1 MKIRD
6 ILRVM
11 CDRDASDV
19 FLKVDN
25 VPYLRVY
32 GELAPLM
39 DFPVL
44 GVADLQRIVAEIA
57 DDAHKKML
65 QNVFDTDY
73 AMDIEDLGPSLVGT
87 GRPAP
92 SGLGPS
98 LVGTGRP
105 APSGLDRFR
114 VSIFMQRGVPSVV
127 MRRIKKAVPDFGAL
141 NLPKDVLERLSQETR
156 GLILLTGPAGHGK
169 STTIASMIE
178 YMNTTQARH
187 VLTVEDPIEF
197 TFTDK
202 KSVINQRELGL
213 DVSSYPVALRQVTL
227 QSPDVI
233 FIGTI
238 RDLDTMSAALN
249 AAEMGILVLST
260 VHTVNAAQTAQRIL
274 NFFPPHQHAEIR
286 MQLSFLLK
294 GVVSL
299 RLVPCADGSGRV
311 PACETMVLT
320 PTISRLLREGAF
332 ADITRFLEEGALFG
346 MQSFRQSLARL
357 VKEGRITAEEA
368 YKYADSREDLD
379 LEIKGI
385 KRLM

>member
-6 ILRVM
+6 VLRVM
-11 CDRDASDV
+11 CDRDASDI

-32 GELAPLM
+32 GELVPLM

-44 GVADLQRIVAEIA
+44 GVADLQRIVVEVA

-73 AMDIEDLGPSLVGT
+73 AMDVE
-87 GRPAP
+87 
-92 SGLGPS
+92 
-98 LVGTGRP
+98 
-105 APSGLDRFR
+105 GLDRFR

-127 MRRIKKAVPDFGAL
+127 MRRIKKAVPDFNAL
-141 NLPKDVLERLSQETR
+141 NLPKDVLEHLSQERR

-178 YMNTTQARH
+178 CMNTMQARH
-187 VLTVEDPIEF
+187 ILTVEDPIEF
-197 TFTDK
+197 TFADK

-299 RLVPCADGSGRV
+299 RLVPRADGSGRV

-346 MQSFRQSLARL
+346 MQSFKQSLAKL
-357 VKEGRITAEEA
+357 VKDGRITAEEA